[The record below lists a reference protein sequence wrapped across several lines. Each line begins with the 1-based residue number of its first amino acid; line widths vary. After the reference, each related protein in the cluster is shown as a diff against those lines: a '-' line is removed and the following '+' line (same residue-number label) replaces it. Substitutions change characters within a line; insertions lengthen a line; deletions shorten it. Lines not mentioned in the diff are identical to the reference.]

1 MTARPQ
7 WPIAISL
14 CPLVGTDQSFVA
26 GCVKLGMD
34 STFTVNLRLTLELRA
49 LCFALEIKFE
59 LAGNEAI

>member
-1 MTARPQ
+1 MANSNFFVSASR
-7 WPIAISL
+7 
-14 CPLVGTDQSFVA
+14 TDQSFVA